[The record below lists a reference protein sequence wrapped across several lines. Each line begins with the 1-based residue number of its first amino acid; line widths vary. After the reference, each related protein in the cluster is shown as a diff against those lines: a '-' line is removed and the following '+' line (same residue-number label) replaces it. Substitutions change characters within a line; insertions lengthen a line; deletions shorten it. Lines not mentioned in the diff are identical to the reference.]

1 MSMYGSGRDRRAAT
15 CPPVAAEPRRVV
27 TAPRRSAVDREQLLR
42 ELGNA
47 TATFGDGSGRWASV
61 ETLATVLWVDY
72 GRMAG
77 AVRRLADEGLTRRHP
92 SGADYWQR
100 IPTAPAR

>member
-1 MSMYGSGRDRRAAT
+1 
-15 CPPVAAEPRRVV
+15 V
-27 TAPRRSAVDREQLLR
+27 LR

-47 TATFGDGSGRWASV
+47 TATFGDGSGRWAWV
-61 ETLATVLWVDY
+61 ETLATALWVDY

-92 SGADYWQR
+92 RGADYWQH
-100 IPTAPAR
+100 IPAAPAR